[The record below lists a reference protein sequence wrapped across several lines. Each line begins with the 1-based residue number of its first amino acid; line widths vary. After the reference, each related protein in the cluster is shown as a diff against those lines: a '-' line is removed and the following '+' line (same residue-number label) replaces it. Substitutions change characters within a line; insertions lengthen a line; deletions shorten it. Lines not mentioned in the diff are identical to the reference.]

1 MGGGVMAKQ
10 KFGKR
15 DVIKA
20 VIKKSKKKRTVAQIT
35 IKIDSE
41 LDNALGKLSKSLYIS
56 KNRLIEDILM
66 ESGIIDE
73 VEENYHD

>member
-1 MGGGVMAKQ
+1 MAKQ

-20 VIKKSKKKRTVAQIT
+20 VIAKSKKKRTVAQIT

-41 LDNALGKLSKSLYIS
+41 LDDALGKLSRSLYLS

-73 VEENYHD
+73 VEENYHE

>member
-1 MGGGVMAKQ
+1 MAKQ

-41 LDNALGKLSKSLYIS
+41 LDDALSKLSRSLYLS

-73 VEENYHD
+73 VEENYHE

>member
-1 MGGGVMAKQ
+1 MAKQ

-41 LDNALGKLSKSLYIS
+41 LDDALGKLSRSLYVS

-73 VEENYHD
+73 VEENYHE

>member
-1 MGGGVMAKQ
+1 MAKQ

-41 LDNALGKLSKSLYIS
+41 LDDALSKLSRALYIS
-56 KNRLIEDILM
+56 KNRLIEEVLM

-73 VEENYHD
+73 VEENYHE

>member
-1 MGGGVMAKQ
+1 MAKQ

-41 LDNALGKLSKSLYIS
+41 LDDALSKLSQALYIS
-56 KNRLIEDILM
+56 KNRLIEEVLM

-73 VEENYHD
+73 VEENYHE

>member
-1 MGGGVMAKQ
+1 MAKQ

-15 DVIKA
+15 DVINA

-41 LDNALGKLSKSLYIS
+41 LDDALSKLSRALYIS
-56 KNRLIEDILM
+56 KNRLIEEVLM

-73 VEENYHD
+73 VEENYHE

>member
-1 MGGGVMAKQ
+1 MAKQ

-41 LDNALGKLSKSLYIS
+41 LDDALGKLSKSLYIS

-73 VEENYHD
+73 VEENYHE

>member
-1 MGGGVMAKQ
+1 MAKQ

-41 LDNALGKLSKSLYIS
+41 LDDALSKLSRSLYVS
-56 KNRLIEDILM
+56 KNRLIEEILM

-73 VEENYHD
+73 VEENYHE